1 MSPII
6 ADEPVPLQ
14 ADLDGVFRVG
24 GTRVTLDS
32 VIDAY
37 QRGATADAIA
47 ERFPAVE
54 LGDVYAVIGWYLH
67 HQEMA
72 DEYLGQRQAEAGWLR
87 AEAERLLPV
96 ASQLRRKLAAGQ
108 DKSGH

>member
-67 HQEMA
+67 HQELA
-72 DEYLGQRQAEAGWLR
+72 DEYLGQRQAEAGGLR
-87 AEAERLLPV
+87 AEAGRLPG
-96 ASQLRRKLAAGQ
+96 ASQLRRKLAASQ
-108 DKSGH
+108 NKNGH